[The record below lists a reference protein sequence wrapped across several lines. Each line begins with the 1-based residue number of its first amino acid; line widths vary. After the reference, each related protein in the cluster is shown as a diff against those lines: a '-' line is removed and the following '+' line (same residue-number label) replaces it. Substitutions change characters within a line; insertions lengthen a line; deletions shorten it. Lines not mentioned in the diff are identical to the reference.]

1 MRPLIA
7 AALALAAATAAAQEP
22 ATPRARDLGIP
33 FEFGTPGRHD
43 AITDVPGVEVGHVT
57 LVEGDRVRT
66 GVTAVLPRG
75 RGKPGL
81 DQCFAGAFS
90 LNGNGE
96 MTGVAWLEESGLLE
110 GPVLVTNTNSVGV
123 VRDAVIDFARKRWPS
138 AEGWADAI
146 WSLPVVAETWDGHL
160 NDIYGTHVRPEHAV
174 QAIDGARPGPVAEG
188 NVGGG
193 TGMICYEF
201 KGGIGTASRVLA
213 PAEGGYTLGV
223 LVQANFGRRHQLL
236 VAGIPVGRELR
247 DDLVYTR
254 ADTPAGTTDER
265 SAIYSREARG
275 GLGGAPL
282 APPSSMENG
291 SIIIVVATDA
301 PLLPHQLKR
310 LARRA
315 ALGLARTG
323 SVAGNGSGD
332 LFIAFSTANPRVG
345 DAKGTV
351 ALAMLPHDRMGPLFE
366 ATVGATE
373 EAILNALVAAR
384 TMTGLDGHRVVA
396 LPHDRVREILRR
408 HLRLAPEA
416 ARD

>member
-1 MRPLIA
+1 MRLLIA
-7 AALALAAATAAAQEP
+7 AALALATAAATAEDSAP
-22 ATPRARDLGIP
+22 VRARALGIP
-33 FEFGTPGRHD
+33 FEFGTPGRYD

-75 RGKPGL
+75 RGKAGL

-96 MTGVAWLEESGLLE
+96 MTGIAWLEESGLLE
-110 GPVLVTNTNSVGV
+110 GPVLITNTNSVGV
-123 VRDAVIDFARKRWPS
+123 VRDAVIDYARKHWPS
-138 AEGWADAI
+138 AEGWADAL

-160 NDIYGTHVRPEHAV
+160 NDIYGMHVRSEHAF

-188 NVGGG
+188 NIGGG

-201 KGGIGTASRVLA
+201 KGGIGTASRVL
-213 PAEGGYTLGV
+213 PPGDGGYTLGV

-236 VAGIPVGRELR
+236 VAGVPVGRELR
-247 DDLVYTR
+247 DDLVYTH
-254 ADTPAGTTDER
+254 AGASDTAE
-265 SAIYSREARG
+265 S
-275 GLGGAPL
+275 
-282 APPSSMENG
+282 G

-301 PLLPHQLKR
+301 PLLPNQLKR

-332 LFIAFSTANPRVG
+332 LFVAFSTANPRAG

-351 ALAMLPHDRMGPLFE
+351 SLTMLPNDRMGALFE

-384 TMTGLDGHRVVA
+384 TMTGIEGHRVVA

-408 HLRLAPEA
+408 HGRLIQ
-416 ARD
+416 

>member
-1 MRPLIA
+1 MRIRLA
-7 AALALAAATAAAQEP
+7 AVSLALTAATAAAQAP
-22 ATPRARDLGIP
+22 SPPRARDLGIP
-33 FEFGTPGRHD
+33 FEFGTPGRYD

-57 LVEGDRVRT
+57 LIEGDRVRT

-75 RGKPGL
+75 RGQGGL
-81 DQCFAGAFS
+81 DQCFGGAFS

-110 GPVLVTNTNSVGV
+110 GPVLITNTNAVGV
-123 VRDAVIDFARKRWPS
+123 VRDAVIDYARKHWPS
-138 AEGWADAI
+138 AEGWADAF

-160 NDIYGTHVRPEHAV
+160 NDIYGMHVRPEHAF

-201 KGGIGTASRVLA
+201 KGGIGTSSRVL
-213 PAEGGYTLGV
+213 GGADGGFTLGV

-236 VAGIPVGRELR
+236 VAGVPVGRELR

-254 ADTPAGTTDER
+254 K
-265 SAIYSREARG
+265 
-275 GLGGAPL
+275 GASET
-282 APPSSMENG
+282 AEHG

-332 LFIAFSTANPRVG
+332 LFVAFSTANPRVG
-345 DAKGTV
+345 DAKVTV
-351 ALAMLPHDRMGPLFE
+351 PLAMLPNERMGALFE

-384 TMTGLDGHRVVA
+384 TMTGIDGHRVSA
-396 LPHDRVREILRR
+396 LPHDRVRDILRR
-408 HLRLAPEA
+408 HLRLASEA

>member
-7 AALALAAATAAAQEP
+7 AALALAAATAAAPETSP
-22 ATPRARDLGIP
+22 VRARALGIP
-33 FEFGTPGRHD
+33 FEFGTPGRFD
-43 AITDVPGVEVGHVT
+43 TITDVPGVEVGHVT

-96 MTGVAWLEESGLLE
+96 MTGIAWLEESGLLE

-123 VRDAVIDFARKRWPS
+123 VRDAVIDYARKHWPS
-138 AEGWADAI
+138 AEGWSDAF

-160 NDIYGTHVRPEHAV
+160 NDIYGMHVRSEHAF
-174 QAIDGARPGPVAEG
+174 QAIDGARSGPVAEG

-201 KGGIGTASRVLA
+201 KGGIGTASRVL
-213 PAEGGYTLGV
+213 PDTDGGYTLGV
-223 LVQANFGRRHQLL
+223 LVQSNFGRRHQLL
-236 VAGIPVGRELR
+236 VAGVPVGRELR

-254 ADTPAGTTDER
+254 AGASDTA
-265 SAIYSREARG
+265 
-275 GLGGAPL
+275 
-282 APPSSMENG
+282 ENG

-301 PLLPHQLKR
+301 PLLPNQLKR

-332 LFIAFSTANPRVG
+332 LFVAFSTANPRAG

-351 ALAMLPHDRMGPLFE
+351 ALTMLPNDRMGALFE

-384 TMTGLDGHRVVA
+384 TMTGIDGHRVAA

-408 HLRLAPEA
+408 HGRLVN
-416 ARD
+416 

>member
-1 MRPLIA
+1 MRGRRLA
-7 AALALAAATAAAQEP
+7 VFLALTAATAVAQEP
-22 ATPRARDLGIP
+22 AAPRARDLGIP
-33 FEFGTPGRHD
+33 FEFGTPGRYD
-43 AITDVPGVEVGHVT
+43 AITDVPGVEVGHAT
-57 LVEGDRVRT
+57 LIEGDRVRT
-66 GVTAVLPRG
+66 GVTAVLPCG
-75 RGKPGL
+75 RGQPGL

-96 MTGVAWLEESGLLE
+96 MTGIAWLEESGLLE
-110 GPVLVTNTNSVGV
+110 GPVHITNTNSVGV

-138 AEGWADAI
+138 AAGWADAI

-160 NDIYGTHVRPEHAV
+160 NDIYGMHVRPEHAFR
-174 QAIDGARPGPVAEG
+174 AIDGARPGPVAEG

-201 KGGIGTASRVLA
+201 KGGIGTASRVLSA
-213 PAEGGYTLGV
+213 ADGGHTLGV

-236 VAGIPVGRELR
+236 VAGLPVGRELTS
-247 DDLVYTR
+247 DLVYTR
-254 ADTPAGTTDER
+254 R
-265 SAIYSREARG
+265 
-275 GLGGAPL
+275 GAPETT
-282 APPSSMENG
+282 ENG

-332 LFIAFSTANPRVG
+332 LFVAFSTANPRAG
-345 DAKGTV
+345 DAKGAV
-351 ALAMLPHDRMGPLFE
+351 SLAMLPNDGMGPLFE

-384 TMTGLDGHRVVA
+384 TMTGIDGHRVTA

-416 ARD
+416 AHD

>member
-1 MRPLIA
+1 MRARRLA
-7 AALALAAATAAAQEP
+7 VSFALAAATAAAQEP
-22 ATPRARDLGIP
+22 ASPRARDLGIP
-33 FEFGTPGRHD
+33 FEFGTPGRLD
-43 AITDVPGVEVGHVT
+43 AITDVAGVEVGHVT
-57 LVEGDRVRT
+57 LVDGGSVRT

-96 MTGVAWLEESGLLE
+96 MTGIAWLEESGLLE
-110 GPVLVTNTNSVGV
+110 GPVLITNTNSVGV
-123 VRDAVIDFARKRWPS
+123 VRDGVIDFARKRWPS
-138 AEGWADAI
+138 AEGWADAL

-160 NDIYGTHVRPEHAV
+160 NDIYGMHVRPEHVV

-201 KGGIGTASRVLA
+201 KGGIGTASRVLTA
-213 PAEGGYTLGV
+213 TDGGYTLGV

-236 VAGIPVGRELR
+236 VAGLPVGRELTT
-247 DDLVYTR
+247 DLVYTQR
-254 ADTPAGTTDER
+254 RGSETT
-265 SAIYSREARG
+265 
-275 GLGGAPL
+275 
-282 APPSSMENG
+282 ENG

-332 LFIAFSTANPRVG
+332 LFVAFSTANPRVG

-351 ALAMLPHDRMGPLFE
+351 PLAMLPNDRMGPLFE

-384 TMTGLDGHRVVA
+384 TMTGFEGHRVVA

-408 HLRLAPEA
+408 HGRLAPEA
-416 ARD
+416 AGRE

>member
-1 MRPLIA
+1 MRARHLGIS
-7 AALALAAATAAAQEP
+7 LALAAATAAAQEP
-22 ATPRARDLGIP
+22 SSPRARDLGIP
-33 FEFGTPGRHD
+33 FDFGTPGRFD

-57 LVEGDRVRT
+57 LLEGDRVRT

-75 RGKPGL
+75 RGKSGL
-81 DQCFAGAFS
+81 EQCFAGAFS

-96 MTGVAWLEESGLLE
+96 MTGIAWLEESGLLE

-160 NDIYGTHVRPEHAV
+160 NDIYGMHVRPEHAF

-201 KGGIGTASRVLA
+201 KGGIGTASRLL
-213 PAEGGYTLGV
+213 PAADGGYTLGV

-236 VAGIPVGRELR
+236 VAGLPVGRELSA
-247 DDLVYTR
+247 DLVYSR
-254 ADTPAGTTDER
+254 RGTPD
-265 SAIYSREARG
+265 
-275 GLGGAPL
+275 
-282 APPSSMENG
+282 SSETG

-332 LFIAFSTANPRVG
+332 LFVAFSTANPRVG

-351 ALAMLPHDRMGPLFE
+351 PLVMLPNDRMGPLFE

-384 TMTGLDGHRVVA
+384 TMSGIDGHRVVA

>member
-1 MRPLIA
+1 MRGRRLA
-7 AALALAAATAAAQEP
+7 VFLALTAATAVAQEP
-22 ATPRARDLGIP
+22 AAPRARDLGIP
-33 FEFGTPGRHD
+33 FEFGTPGRYD
-43 AITDVPGVEVGHVT
+43 AITDVPGVEVGHAT
-57 LVEGDRVRT
+57 LIEGDRVRT

-75 RGKPGL
+75 RGQPGL

-96 MTGVAWLEESGLLE
+96 MTGIAWLEESGLLE
-110 GPVLVTNTNSVGV
+110 GPVLITNTNSVGV

-138 AEGWADAI
+138 AAGWADAI

-160 NDIYGTHVRPEHAV
+160 NDIYGMHVRPEHAF

-201 KGGIGTASRVLA
+201 KGGIGTASRVLSA
-213 PAEGGYTLGV
+213 ADGGHTLGV

-236 VAGIPVGRELR
+236 VAGLPVGRELTS
-247 DDLVYTR
+247 DLVYTR
-254 ADTPAGTTDER
+254 R
-265 SAIYSREARG
+265 
-275 GLGGAPL
+275 GAPETT
-282 APPSSMENG
+282 ENG

-301 PLLPHQLKR
+301 PLLPNQLKR

-332 LFIAFSTANPRVG
+332 LFVAFSTANPRAG
-345 DAKGTV
+345 DAKGAV
-351 ALAMLPHDRMGPLFE
+351 SLAMLPNDGMGPLFE

-384 TMTGLDGHRVVA
+384 TMTGIDGHRVTA

-416 ARD
+416 AHD